1 MALLLPMRQA
11 PCSADALALAD
22 CVPTPG
28 TRSLQRISKE
38 VARAMP
44 SISVWLQSQQDP
56 HGERARSSP
65 GAANDTTPPN
75 TALPEPKLH
84 SKPPPFINH
93 GEGHAPPVQGGREEE
108 IQAE

>member
-84 SKPPPFINH
+84 SKTSTLY
-93 GEGHAPPVQGGREEE
+93 
-108 IQAE
+108 